1 MFNVLNRYIQFIV
14 MYRVKYN
21 NMVDTFLIKSTLINK
36 L

>member
-1 MFNVLNRYIQFIV
+1 MLNVLNRNIQFII